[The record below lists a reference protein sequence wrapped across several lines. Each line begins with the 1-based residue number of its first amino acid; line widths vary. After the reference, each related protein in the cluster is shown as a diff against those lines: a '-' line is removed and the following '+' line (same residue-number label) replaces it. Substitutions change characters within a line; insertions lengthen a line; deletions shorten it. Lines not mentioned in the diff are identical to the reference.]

1 MLKLQVLT
9 PHFEKL
15 KDVTSSNLHLE
26 IDPSDI
32 VFLNFDHILHHLG
45 QEAPDLLN
53 RSLGVGRLS
62 RPATFFKAHR

>member
-1 MLKLQVLT
+1 M
-9 PHFEKL
+9 
-15 KDVTSSNLHLE
+15 TSSNLHLE

-62 RPATFFKAHR
+62 HPATFFKAHR